1 MLGQRIPLESNR
13 AGRSVA
19 PAGPITLDSSI
30 GDLRDVG
37 GLGTFRALDNL
48 KFDWVS
54 FLQST
59 VTFTDDGG
67 IMDKNVRPVIAPDE
81 AVPFGIVKPF
91 HGSVHFTW
99 PPNSNF

>member
-1 MLGQRIPLESNR
+1 MNPVISVTGLTKEFPI
-13 AGRSVA
+13 GRPKPEA
-19 PAGPITLDSSI
+19 WR
-30 GDLRDVG
+30 LRDLFRRHGTG
-37 GLGTFRALDNL
+37 GNVFRALDNL

-99 PPNSNF
+99 PPNSNL